1 MNYPILWLV
10 LLIVFAG
17 TEGLTAGLVSIWFAF
32 GSLAAL
38 FAAWLEV
45 PFLAQFILFAA
56 VSILAMVIL
65 RPLARKVMQPKPVN
79 TNADR
84 IMDLEGVVIE
94 TVDNLHATGQ
104 VRFGGITWTARS
116 DDDTV
121 IPVNARVKAVR
132 IDGVKA
138 IVTEIK
144 MEKGE
149 TLS

>member
-10 LLIVFAG
+10 LLIAFAG
-17 TEGLTAGLVSIWFAF
+17 LEGLTAGLVCIWFAF

-38 FAAWLEV
+38 FAAWLHV
-45 PFLAQFILFAA
+45 PFMAQFGLFAA
-56 VSILAMVIL
+56 VSVIAMIFV
-65 RPLARKVMQPKPVN
+65 RPMARRVMQPKPEN

-84 IMDLEGVVIE
+84 IMDLEGVVME

-104 VRFGGITWTARS
+104 VKFGGVTWTARS

-121 IPVNARVKAVR
+121 IPVNAKVKAVR

-138 IVTEIK
+138 IVTQVK
-144 MEKGE
+144 KGE
-149 TLS
+149 RNV